1 MMTYKGKFLQAPQ
14 ELQELSSEELSSVS
28 RRTVFLLTKKEGVR
42 ICPQPIDGKLCPE
55 TCLNI
60 KKRQEV

>member
-14 ELQELSSEELSSVS
+14 ELQELSSVS
-28 RRTVFLLTKKEGVR
+28 RRMVFLLTKKEGVW
-42 ICPQPIDGKLCPE
+42 ICPQPVDGKLCPE

>member
-1 MMTYKGKFLQAPQ
+1 MMTYKGKFLQAPH
-14 ELQELSSEELSSVS
+14 ELQELSSVS

-55 TCLNI
+55 TCLKI